1 MKGLRIYILLLFV
14 CGTFGEVIAQQD
26 TIAVKPSFNALDY
39 SLQKRFHPGDKA
51 LFVPKKGLTNMF
63 VSAFGG
69 FDKMLS
75 REETDFAVG
84 PVFGVSLGKNVSRVS
99 TFRVNLFGGSYTR
112 NFNHARLIRWGGE
125 LDYLFNASTFIS
137 GYNPGRLVE
146 LSTVT
151 GIGYQ
156 MAFLEKNSA
165 HVGDFHLGV
174 QLRLHTSPCFDFYL
188 EPRVRIQT
196 DGISR
201 MIQYNWHKYDLSFGA
216 MAGLTYRFQAAPLTS
231 GVKSLDGDALVDNTF
246 ISFAS
251 GGQVQLSGLTRDV
264 GTLSSVGPAFS
275 LSAGKWLMPAF
286 GIRLSG
292 FSSADTWH
300 EQKKDIDVL
309 DESSATRTYYE
320 MSTYVGG
327 RLEGMFRLSYFFNGH
342 QIDSPFD
349 INLLAGGEFGH
360 MRKEDAA
367 YPVKCGYYGFTGG
380 AQFKFRLTDYLAFFV
395 EPHTSLISY
404 SLNKT
409 VSENKI
415 TREKYSDCLFNLNVG
430 LEIRRASAVHLAER
444 SLNRELFHP
453 SNFVSVGA
461 GGSIPLQLR
470 RYTLQRRLDYIAGI
484 SVGRHFT
491 PLSTLRVT
499 GDYNPFS
506 VEIPDGTVN
515 YGLATVGVDY
525 LFNLSNCMAGYVPE
539 RKFDCYLLAGLMGAI
554 RVKSSTITEDL
565 SSEWTKNRFVV
576 GGNLGLHC
584 SYRLRDAVSVYLEP
598 KVRFYNSKLLP
609 NENISGADVMMSVQ
623 GGVSYHF

>member
-14 CGTFGEVIAQQD
+14 CGAVGEVMAQQD
-26 TIAVKPSFNALDY
+26 TTDVKRSFNALDY
-39 SLQKRFHPGDKA
+39 SLQKRFHPRDKA
-51 LFVPKKGLTNMF
+51 SFVRKKGWSHMF

-75 REETDFAVG
+75 TEETDFAVG
-84 PVFGVSLGKNVSRVS
+84 PVFGVSLGKNISRVS

-112 NFNHARLIRWGGE
+112 NINHDRLTRWGAE

-156 MAFLEKNSA
+156 MALLEKNSA
-165 HVGDFHLGV
+165 HVGDFHFGV
-174 QLRLHTSPCFDFYL
+174 QLRLHTSPSFDFFL

-216 MAGLTYRFQAAPLTS
+216 VAGLTYRFQAAPLTS
-231 GVKSLDGDALVDNTF
+231 GVKSLDGDALADNTF
-246 ISFAS
+246 VSFAS
-251 GGQVQLSGLTRDV
+251 GGQVQLSDLTKDI
-264 GTLSSVGPAFS
+264 GTLSSVGPTFS

-300 EQKKDIDVL
+300 EQKKDIDVF
-309 DESSATRTYYE
+309 DESGTTGTYYE

-342 QIDSPFD
+342 QTDSPFD

-409 VSENKI
+409 VSENKV

-470 RYTLQRRLDYIAGI
+470 RYTLQRRFDYIAGI

-491 PLSTLRVT
+491 PLSTLRVV
-499 GDYNPFS
+499 GDYSRFS
-506 VEIPDGTVN
+506 VEIPHGTVN
-515 YGLATVGVDY
+515 NGLVNVGVDY

-554 RVKSSTITEDL
+554 SLKPSAIPEGL

-576 GGNLGLHC
+576 GGNLGLHS
-584 SYRLRDAVSVYLEP
+584 SYRLGDAVSIYLEP

-609 NENISGADVMMSVQ
+609 NENMSGADVMMSVQ